1 MKNFTVQ
8 DAKDAIL
15 KLEKVKG
22 SKRAALIERMARLE
36 TGHFTSGQYKIT
48 GSAGMEKGKWPG
60 ISSKVSYYRARDNHD
75 NRLVDFIIWDNV
87 YDFMIYLSD
96 YIDRHGGD
104 WARWNSINIYRKN
117 YYKRKVKAVK
127 NKWIISK
134 EVKEEFKNISDVGK
148 YKWIISKEVEEKF
161 SIVPDVGKYKKFK
174 VNDIW
179 NVKVGEQAITDESTE
194 EEIEEIE
201 EYITKINEIETKDA
215 VGIWQIIKLVADQ
228 YSLSQNINDATIAFS
243 QGSLLNYVQKVV
255 QKPWLQFFGDTVG
268 DQYYFQCRK
277 EPFDYIGFKSLPLIK
292 IIQENEVL
300 SHELNWYDG
309 EIYSWYQIIPKGSFL
324 GEQNLIF
331 AYVKA
336 VFFEEYAEIWGSKPN
351 IQVSNYVNFNKI
363 DEENKMFNKAIED
376 LKYMVE
382 SNAYLPFSRQG
393 SIVISGDNSIRRGYK
408 IFYQPTGEYF
418 YVDSV
423 THNYSTDENG
433 PSYTT
438 TLRVSRGI
446 TEHDFD
452 RYFNLINFD
461 NPPPL
466 IQEYEEEIMDY
477 GLLFYFDNGRSYL
490 IDLEENFYGSTSGT
504 DIKMTYQIEKFPELR
519 NSLNELNKRNISRI
533 ADLIEKHKEH
543 TFIIEGNM
551 DEDNKIKFS
560 QLSRKRA
567 ETIKNLVITEYL
579 KKYNNLTESQLRNK
593 IEINADQSAEN
604 AYITDGLEIDE
615 YDDNTKEVDL
625 REKAFKRNATLYV
638 KHYKVK
644 KKKEIPQTGIAWNV
658 NRDNFYHFLN
668 RKQNVSN
675 GRK

>member
-36 TGHFTSGQYKIT
+36 TGHFTSGQYKRT

-60 ISSKVSYYRARDNHD
+60 ISSKVSYYRARDNQD

-104 WARWNSINIYRKN
+104 WARWNSRNIYRKN
-117 YYKRKVKAVK
+117 DYKRKVKAVK

-134 EVKEEFKNISDVGK
+134 EVEEEFKNISDG
-148 YKWIISKEVEEKF
+148 
-161 SIVPDVGKYKKFK
+161 GKYKKFK

-201 EYITKINEIETKDA
+201 EYITKISEIETKDA

-277 EPFDYIGFKSLPLIK
+277 EPFDYDGFTSLPLIK

-446 TEHDFD
+446 TKHDFN

-466 IQEYEEEIMDY
+466 IQEYEEEIKDY

-504 DIKMTYQIEKFPELR
+504 DIKMTYQIEQYPNLR
-519 NSLNELNKRNISRI
+519 NELVELNKKNITRI
-533 ADLIEKHKEH
+533 ADLVNKHKEH
-543 TFIIEGNM
+543 TFVIQGNM
-551 DEDNKIKFS
+551 DEDAKIKFS

-567 ETIKNLVITEYL
+567 ETIRNLVITEYM
-579 KKYNNLTESQLRNK
+579 KRYNDLTESQLRNK
-593 IEINADQSAEN
+593 IELQANQNADTP
-604 AYITDGLEIDE
+604 YIIESDGSIDL

-625 REKAFKRNATLYV
+625 REKAYKRNAIFYV
-638 KHYKVK
+638 KPYKVK
-644 KKKEIPQTGIAWNV
+644 KKKEVPQKGIAWNV